1 MASFFE
7 SLFAALFK
15 YRPAVF
21 EKGELAIGAPASVW
35 LIVAVALLIGVPAV
49 LTYARAQGK
58 DGRRDRIVLAALR
71 GAALALLLICLL
83 RPRLLVSAA
92 VPQRNYVGILIDD
105 SRSMRVADG
114 GSVERGE
121 MVRRLFAADAPLV
134 RELAERFQ
142 LRFFRFSNA
151 TQRIERVADLSFTG
165 SETRIAAALEDARQ
179 DLSSV
184 PLSGLVLVTDG
195 ADNARTPIADELAT
209 LRSRAVP
216 VFTVGVGSERF
227 TRDVEVRRVEASRSV
242 LRGTAL
248 VLDVL
253 VAQRGFGGERVP
265 LVVEDAGRIVSSQEV
280 TLPED
285 GEAASVRVHV
295 TAAESGPRTYT
306 VRVPPRSGEMVAQNN
321 AQQALVQVRDRT
333 EKILYVEG
341 DLRPEMKFL
350 RQAVAADSNL
360 QVVTLQRTAANKFY
374 RVAVDSAEELAGGFP
389 KTREELFRYKGVIIG
404 SVEASFFTRD
414 QLRMLAD
421 FVGER
426 GGGLIML
433 GGRQSFAEG
442 GYAGTPL
449 AEVLP
454 VTLETV
460 EEETSDFI
468 ADLKVRLTPAGR
480 AHAATQVAATDTA
493 NVARWRTLPEV
504 TSVNQLG
511 RLKPGAVALLTGGVA
526 DGGRGGVGYAQP
538 VLAYQQ
544 YGRGRA
550 IALAIQDS
558 WMWQMHADIPYED
571 QTHETFWR
579 QLLRWLVTDTP
590 GRVAVSLSSD
600 RVSPREPVTV
610 RAEVG
615 DEQFVRVNDAAVT
628 ARVRSPS
635 GDEREI
641 PMEWTVDR
649 DGEYRAT
656 FTPEEPGLYAVH
668 VAGGGRRAGGG
679 AVAVDSATTYVRVA
693 PSEAE
698 YFGAEMRAPLL
709 RRIASETEGRFYTP
723 DNVDALPEDLTL
735 SRRGVTVVREM
746 DLWDMPVI
754 FVMIVLLM
762 SAEWG
767 YRKARGLA

>member
-21 EKGELAIGAPASVW
+21 EKGELAIGAPASIW
-35 LIVAVALLIGVPAV
+35 LIVGVGLLIAVPAV
-49 LTYARAQGK
+49 LSYARAQGK
-58 DGRRDRIVLAALR
+58 GGHRDRIVLAALR
-71 GAALALLLICLL
+71 GGVLALLLVCLL

-92 VPQRNYVGILIDD
+92 VPQRNYVGILLDD
-105 SRSMRVADG
+105 SRSMRVADDG
-114 GSVERGE
+114 VERGE
-121 MVRRLFAADAPLV
+121 VVRRLFAADAPLV
-134 RELAERFQ
+134 RQLADRFQ
-142 LRFFRFSNA
+142 VRFFRFSSA
-151 TQRIERVADLSFTG
+151 TQRIERVNDLSYTG
-165 SETRIAAALEDARQ
+165 TETKLAAALEDARQ

-195 ADNARTPIADELAT
+195 ADNARSPIADELAT

-216 VFTVGVGSERF
+216 VFTVGVGSDRF
-227 TRDVEVRRVEASRSV
+227 TRDIEVRRVEASRSV

-253 VAQRGFGGERVP
+253 VAQRGLGGERVP

-280 TLPED
+280 SLPAD
-285 GEAASVRVHV
+285 GEAASVPIHV
-295 TAAESGPRTYT
+295 TATEAGPRTYT
-306 VRVPPRSGEMVAQNN
+306 VRVPPRPREMVVQNN
-321 AQQALVQVRDRT
+321 AQQTLVHVRDRT
-333 EKILYVEG
+333 EKILYLEG
-341 DLRPEMKFL
+341 DLRFEMAAL
-350 RQAVAADSNL
+350 RRAVARDSNL
-360 QVVTLQRTAANKFY
+360 QVVSLQRSAANKFN
-374 RVAVDSAEELAGGFP
+374 RFAVDSGEELAAGFP
-389 KTREELFRYKGVIIG
+389 KTREELFRYKGLIIG

-414 QLRMLAD
+414 QLRMMAD

-426 GGGLIML
+426 GGGLVML

-442 GYAGTPL
+442 GYVGTPL
-449 AEVLP
+449 ADVLP
-454 VTLETV
+454 VELQTV

-480 AHAATQVAATDTA
+480 AHAATQVAPTDTA

-511 RLKPGAVALLTGGVA
+511 RLKPGAGALLTGAVA
-526 DGGRGGVGYAQP
+526 EGGRGGMGYSQP

-544 YGRGRA
+544 FGRGRA
-550 IALAIQDS
+550 IVLGVQDS
-558 WMWQMHADIPYED
+558 WLWQMHADVAVED

-600 RVSPREPVTV
+600 RVSPREPITV

-635 GDEREI
+635 GAERAI
-641 PMEWTVDR
+641 PMEWTVAH

-656 FTPEEPGLYAVH
+656 FTPEEAGLYEVR
-668 VAGGGRRAGGG
+668 VAGSGRRAAG
-679 AVAVDSATTYVRVA
+679 ASMDSATTYLRVA

-709 RRIASETEGRFYTP
+709 KRIASETDGRFYTA

-754 FVMIVLLM
+754 FVLLVVLM

-767 YRKARGLA
+767 YRKWRG

>member
-21 EKGELAIGAPASVW
+21 EKGELAIGAPASIW
-35 LIVAVALLIGVPAV
+35 LILGVGLLIGVPAV
-49 LTYARAQGK
+49 LSYARTQGK
-58 DGRRDRIVLAALR
+58 GGHRDRIVLGGLRAA
-71 GAALALLLICLL
+71 ALLLLLVCLL

-105 SRSMRVADG
+105 SRSMRIADAG
-114 GSVERGE
+114 EERGE
-121 MVRRLFAADAPLV
+121 IARRLFASDAALV
-134 RELAERFQ
+134 RDLAARFQ
-142 LRFFRFSNA
+142 LRFFRFSAA
-151 TQRIERVADLSFTG
+151 TQRVEQLTDLSFSG

-179 DLSSV
+179 DLSSL
-184 PLSGLVLVTDG
+184 PLSGLVVVTDG
-195 ADNARTPIADELAT
+195 ADNARTPIADELAA

-216 VFTVGVGSERF
+216 VFTVGIGNERF

-253 VAQRGFGGERVP
+253 LAQRGFGGDRVP

-280 TLPED
+280 TLPAD
-285 GEAASVRVHV
+285 GDATSVRVHV
-295 TAAESGPRTYT
+295 TAAEPGPRTYT
-306 VRVPPRSGEMVAQNN
+306 VRVPPRPGEMVTQNN
-321 AQQALVQVRDRT
+321 AQQTLVNVRDRT
-333 EKILYVEG
+333 EKILYAEG
-341 DLRPEMKFL
+341 DLRPEMAFL
-350 RQAVAADSNL
+350 RRAVERDSNL
-360 QVVTLQRTAANKFY
+360 QVVALQRSATNKFI
-374 RVAVDSAEELAGGFP
+374 RLAVDSGGELASGFP

-426 GGGLIML
+426 GGGLILL

-442 GYAGTPL
+442 GYVGTPL
-449 AEVLP
+449 ADVLP

-480 AHAATQVAATDTA
+480 AHAATQVSATDSA
-493 NVARWRTLPEV
+493 NVGRWRTLPEV

-511 RLKPGAVALLTGGVA
+511 RLKPGAVALVTGTVTE
-526 DGGRGGVGYAQP
+526 GGRGGAGYSQP

-544 YGRGRA
+544 FGRGRA

-558 WMWQMHADIPYED
+558 WLWQMHADIAVED

-615 DEQFVRVNDAAVT
+615 DEQFVRLNDAAVT
-628 ARVRSPS
+628 ARVRGPS

-641 PMEWTVDR
+641 PMEWTVAH

-656 FTPEEPGLYAVH
+656 FTPEEPGLYAIH
-668 VAGGGRRAGGG
+668 VVGAGKREGGSG
-679 AVAVDSATTYVRVA
+679 AAADSATTYLRVA

-723 DNVDALPEDLTL
+723 ATIGALPEDLTL

-754 FVMIVLLM
+754 FVLLLVLM

-767 YRKARGLA
+767 YRKVRGLA

>member
-21 EKGELAIGAPASVW
+21 EKGELAIGAPASIW
-35 LIVAVALLIGVPAV
+35 LIVGAGLLIAVPAV
-49 LTYARAQGK
+49 LSYARAQGK
-58 DGRRDRIVLAALR
+58 GDRRDRIVLAALR
-71 GAALALLLICLL
+71 AAALALLLVCLL

-92 VPQRNYVGILIDD
+92 VPQRNYVGILLDD

-114 GSVERGE
+114 GVERGE
-121 MVRRLFAADAPLV
+121 IARRLFAADAPLV

-142 LRFFRFSNA
+142 LRFYRFSS
-151 TQRIERVADLSFTG
+151 TSQRVERVGDLSFTG
-165 SETRIAAALEDARQ
+165 GETKIAAALEDARQ

-184 PLSGLVLVTDG
+184 PLSGLVVVTDG
-195 ADNARTPIADELAT
+195 ADNARSPIADELAT
-209 LRSRAVP
+209 LRARAVP
-216 VFTVGVGSERF
+216 VFTVGVGNERF

-280 TLPED
+280 TLPAD

-295 TAAESGPRTYT
+295 TAGEPGPRTYT
-306 VRVPPRSGEMVAQNN
+306 VRVPTRPGEMVTQNN
-321 AQQALVQVRDRT
+321 AQQTLVNVRDRT
-333 EKILYVEG
+333 EKVLYVEG
-341 DLRPEMKFL
+341 DLRPEMAFL
-350 RQAVAADSNL
+350 RRAVERDSNL
-360 QVVTLQRTAANKFY
+360 QVVALQRSATNKFQ
-374 RVAVDSAEELAGGFP
+374 RFAVDSGEELAGGFP
-389 KTREELFRYKGVIIG
+389 KTREELFRYKGLIVG
-404 SVEASFFTRD
+404 DVEASFFTRD
-414 QLRMLAD
+414 QLRMMAD

-426 GGGLIML
+426 GGGLLML
-433 GGRQSFAEG
+433 GGRSAFAEG
-442 GYAGTPL
+442 GYVGTPL
-449 AEVLP
+449 ADVLP
-454 VTLETV
+454 VMLETV

-468 ADLKVRLTPAGR
+468 ADLTVRLTPAGR
-480 AHAATQVAATDTA
+480 AHAATQIAATDTG
-493 NVARWRTLPEV
+493 NVARWRTLPGV

-511 RLKPGAVALLTGGVA
+511 RLKPGAVALLTGNVA
-526 DGGRGGVGYAQP
+526 EGGRGGMGYAQP

-544 YGRGRA
+544 FGRGRA
-550 IALAIQDS
+550 IVLGIQDS
-558 WMWQMHADIPYED
+558 WLWQMHPDVTLED

-579 QLLRWLVTDTP
+579 QLMRWLVTDTP
-590 GRVAVSLSSD
+590 GRVDVALSSD

-615 DEQFVRVNDAAVT
+615 DEQFVRVNDATVV
-628 ARVRSPS
+628 ARVRTPS
-635 GDEREI
+635 GVEREL

-656 FTPEEPGLYAVH
+656 FTPEEAGLYEVR
-668 VAGGGRRAGGG
+668 VAGGRRGAG
-679 AVAVDSATTYVRVA
+679 ASTMDSATTYVRVA

-723 DNVDALPEDLTL
+723 DNVDGLPEDLTL

-746 DLWDMPVI
+746 DLWDMPVM
-754 FVMIVLLM
+754 FLMLVVLM

-767 YRKARGLA
+767 YRKLRGLA

>member
-21 EKGELAIGAPASVW
+21 EKGELAIGGPASIW
-35 LIVAVALLIGVPAV
+35 LILGVGLLIGAPAV
-49 LTYARAQGK
+49 LSYARARGK
-58 DGRRDRIVLAALR
+58 SGRRDRIVLASLR
-71 GAALALLLICLL
+71 AAALLVILVCLL
-83 RPRLLVSAA
+83 RPRLLVSTAI
-92 VPQRNYVGILIDD
+92 PQRNYVGILIDD

-114 GSVERGE
+114 GASRGE
-121 MVRRLFAADAPLV
+121 IAQRLFAAEGPLV
-134 RELAERFQ
+134 RELANRFQ
-142 LRFFRFSNA
+142 VRLFRFSS
-151 TQRIERVADLSFTG
+151 TSQRIERVSDLSFTG
-165 SETRIAAALEDARQ
+165 DETRLATALDDARQ

-195 ADNARTPIADELAT
+195 ADNARTPIADELAS
-209 LRSRAVP
+209 LRARAVP
-216 VFTVGVGSERF
+216 VFTVGVGNERF
-227 TRDVEVRRVEASRSV
+227 SRDVEVRRVEASRSV

-280 TLPED
+280 TLPAD
-285 GEAASVRVHV
+285 GEAASIRVHV
-295 TAAESGPRTYT
+295 TAAEPGARTYT
-306 VRVPPRSGEMVAQNN
+306 VRVPPQRGEMVAQNN
-321 AQQALVQVRDRT
+321 AQQTLVQVRDQT

-341 DLRPEMKFL
+341 DLRFEMAAL
-350 RQAVAADSNL
+350 RRAVQRDSNL
-360 QVVTLQRTAANKFY
+360 QVVVLQRSAANKFQ
-374 RVAVDSAEELAGGFP
+374 RFAVDSGEELAGGFP
-389 KTREELFRYKGVIIG
+389 KTREELFRYKGVIVG

-426 GGGLIML
+426 GGGLLML

-442 GYAGTPL
+442 GYVGTPL

-454 VTLETV
+454 VELETV

-511 RLKPGAVALLTGGVA
+511 RLKPGAVALLTGAVA
-526 DGGRGGVGYAQP
+526 DGGRGGAAYSQP

-550 IALAIQDS
+550 IALGIQDS
-558 WMWQMHADIPYED
+558 WLWQMHADIAVDD

-579 QLLRWLVTDTP
+579 QLLRWLVTDSP

-600 RVSPREPVTV
+600 RVSPREAVTV

-615 DEQFVRVNDAAVT
+615 DEQFVRVNDATVT

-641 PMEWTVDR
+641 PMEWTVAR

-656 FTPEEPGLYAVH
+656 FAADEPGLYAVR
-668 VAGGGRRAGGG
+668 VAGSGKGEGGRGTAM
-679 AVAVDSATTYVRVA
+679 DSATTYVRVA
-693 PSEAE
+693 PSEGE

-709 RRIASETEGRFYTP
+709 RRIASETDGRFYTA
-723 DNVDALPEDLTL
+723 DNVSALPEDLTL
-735 SRRGVTVVREM
+735 SRRGVTVVREL

-754 FVMIVLLM
+754 FVVLVLLM

-767 YRKARGLA
+767 YRKLRGLA

>member
-21 EKGELAIGAPASVW
+21 EKGELAIGATASIW
-35 LIVAVALLIGVPAV
+35 LIVGAGLLIGAPAV
-49 LTYARAQGK
+49 LSYVRARGK
-58 DGRRDRIVLAALR
+58 AGRRDRIVLGVLR
-71 GAALALLLICLL
+71 GAALVLLLVCLL

-92 VPQRNYVGILIDD
+92 VPQRNYVGVLIDD

-114 GSVERGE
+114 GVERGE
-121 MVRRLFAADAPLV
+121 VVRRLFAADAPLM

-142 LRFFRFSNA
+142 LRFFRFSSA
-151 TQRIERVADLSFTG
+151 TQRIESVADVSFG
-165 SETRIAAALEDARQ
+165 GDETRIAAALEDARQ

-184 PLSGLVLVTDG
+184 PLSGLVVVTDG
-195 ADNARTPIADELAT
+195 ADNARTPITDELAG
-209 LRSRAVP
+209 LRARAVP
-216 VFTVGVGSERF
+216 VFTVGVGSDRF
-227 TRDVEVRRVEASRSV
+227 TRDIEVRRVEASRSV

-265 LVVEDAGRIVSSQEV
+265 VVVEDAGRIVSSQTV
-280 TLPED
+280 TLPAD
-285 GEAASVRVHV
+285 GEASSVRVHV
-295 TAAESGPRTYT
+295 TAAEAGPRTYT
-306 VRVPPRSGEMVAQNN
+306 VRVPAQPGEMVAQNN
-321 AQQALVQVRDRT
+321 AQQTLVDVRDRT

-341 DLRPEMKFL
+341 DLRSEMAFL
-350 RQAVAADSNL
+350 RRAVERDSNL
-360 QVVTLQRTAANKFY
+360 QVVSLQRSAANKFQ
-374 RVAVDSAEELAGGFP
+374 RFAVDSAEELAAGFP
-389 KTREELFRYKGVIIG
+389 KTREELFRYKGLIIG

-414 QLRMLAD
+414 QLRMIAD

-433 GGRQSFAEG
+433 GGRQAFGEG

-449 AEVLP
+449 ADVLP

-480 AHAATQVAATDTA
+480 AHAATQIAVSDTA

-511 RLKPGAVALLTGGVA
+511 RLKPGAVALLTGSVA
-526 DGGRGGVGYAQP
+526 SGGRGGLGYVQP

-544 YGRGRA
+544 FGRGRA
-550 IALAIQDS
+550 IVLGIQDS
-558 WMWQMHADIPYED
+558 WLWQMHADVPAED

-635 GDEREI
+635 GDERAI

-649 DGEYRAT
+649 DGEYRAS
-656 FTPEEPGLYAVH
+656 FSADEPGLYAVH

-679 AVAVDSATTYVRVA
+679 GTVDSATTYVRVA
-693 PSEAE
+693 PSDAE

-709 RRIASETEGRFYTP
+709 KRIASETEGRFYTA

-735 SRRGVTVVREM
+735 SRRGVTVVREL

-754 FVMIVLLM
+754 FVLLVLLM

-767 YRKARGLA
+767 YRKVRGLA

>member
-21 EKGELAIGAPASVW
+21 EKGELAIGAPASIW
-35 LIVAVALLIGVPAV
+35 LILGVGLLIGVPAV
-49 LTYARAQGK
+49 LSYARAQGK
-58 DGRRDRIVLAALR
+58 GGRRDRIVLGGLRAAV
-71 GAALALLLICLL
+71 LLLLLVCLL

-114 GSVERGE
+114 EVERGE
-121 MVRRLFAADAPLV
+121 AARRLFAPDAPLV
-134 RELAERFQ
+134 RELAARFQ
-142 LRFFRFSNA
+142 LRFFRFSSA
-151 TQRIERVADLSFTG
+151 TERIERVADLSFTG
-165 SETRIAAALEDARQ
+165 SETKLAAALEDARQ

-184 PLSGLVLVTDG
+184 PLSGLVIVTDG
-195 ADNARTPIADELAT
+195 ADNARSPIADELAT

-216 VFTVGVGSERF
+216 VFAVGVGNERF

-242 LRGTAL
+242 LVGTAL

-253 VAQRGFGGERVP
+253 VAQRGFGGDKVP
-265 LVVEDAGRIVSSQEV
+265 LVVEDAGRIVSSQEI
-280 TLPED
+280 TLPAD

-306 VRVPPRSGEMVAQNN
+306 VRVPPRPGEMVTQNN
-321 AQQALVQVRDRT
+321 AQQTLVNVRDRT

-341 DLRPEMKFL
+341 DLRDEM
-350 RQAVAADSNL
+350 
-360 QVVTLQRTAANKFY
+360 
-374 RVAVDSAEELAGGFP
+374 
-389 KTREELFRYKGVIIG
+389 
-404 SVEASFFTRD
+404 
-414 QLRMLAD
+414 RMLAD

-442 GYAGTPL
+442 GYVSTPL
-449 AEVLP
+449 ADVLP
-454 VTLETV
+454 VMLETV

-468 ADLKVRLTPAGR
+468 ADLKVRLTPVGR
-480 AHAATQVAATDTA
+480 AHAATQIAATDTA
-493 NVARWRTLPEV
+493 NVTRWRTLPEI

-511 RLKPGAVALLTGGVA
+511 RLKPGAVALLTGSVA
-526 DGGRGGVGYAQP
+526 DGGRGGAGYTQP

-558 WMWQMHADIPYED
+558 WLWQMHADISVED

-590 GRVAVSLSSD
+590 GRVAASLSSD
-600 RVSPREPVTV
+600 RVNPREPVTV

-615 DEQFVRVNDAAVT
+615 DEQFVRVNDAVVT

-635 GDEREI
+635 GDERTI
-641 PMEWTVDR
+641 PMEWTVAR
-649 DGEYRAT
+649 DGEYRTT
-656 FTPEEPGLYAVH
+656 FTPEEQGLY
-668 VAGGGRRAGGG
+668 
-679 AVAVDSATTYVRVA
+679 T
-693 PSEAE
+693 
-698 YFGAEMRAPLL
+698 
-709 RRIASETEGRFYTP
+709 
-723 DNVDALPEDLTL
+723 
-735 SRRGVTVVREM
+735 
-746 DLWDMPVI
+746 
-754 FVMIVLLM
+754 
-762 SAEWG
+762 
-767 YRKARGLA
+767 

>member
-1 MASFFE
+1 MASFLE

-21 EKGELAIGAPASVW
+21 ERGELAFGAPLSAW
-35 LIVAVALLIGVPAV
+35 LILGAGLLIGVPAV
-49 LTYARAQGK
+49 LSYARARGK
-58 DGRRDRIVLAALR
+58 AGVRDRIVLAALR
-71 GAALALLLICLL
+71 GAIVLVLLVCLL

-105 SRSMRVADG
+105 SRSMRVAEG
-114 GSVERGE
+114 GVARAD
-121 MVRRLFAADAPLV
+121 VVQRLLAADAPLV
-134 RELAERFQ
+134 RELASRFQ
-142 LRFFRFSNA
+142 VRFFRFSSSA
-151 TQRIERVADLSFTG
+151 ERIERVADLTFDG
-165 SETRIAAALEDARQ
+165 GETRLATALEDARQ

-195 ADNARTPIADELAT
+195 ADNARTPIADELAA
-209 LRSRAVP
+209 LRGLGVP

-227 TRDVEVRRVEASRSV
+227 ARDVEVRRVEASRSV

-253 VAQRGFGGERVP
+253 VAQRGFGGERVS
-265 LVVEDAGRIVSSQEV
+265 LVVEDAGRIVSSQQV
-280 TLPED
+280 TLPAD

-295 TAAESGPRTYT
+295 TATEPGPRTYT
-306 VRVPPRSGEMVAQNN
+306 VRVPAQPGEMVTQNN
-321 AQQALVQVRDRT
+321 AQQTLVHVRDRT

-341 DLRPEMKFL
+341 DLRPEMAFL
-350 RQAVAADSNL
+350 RRAVARDSNL
-360 QVVTLQRTAANKFY
+360 QVVALQRSAPNKFI
-374 RVAVDSAEELAGGFP
+374 RLSVDSGEELAGGFP
-389 KTREELFRYKGVIIG
+389 KSREELFRYKGVIVG

-426 GGGLIML
+426 GGGLLML

-442 GYAGTPL
+442 GYVGTPL
-449 AEVLP
+449 AEALP
-454 VTLETV
+454 VELRTV
-460 EEETSDFI
+460 EEETSEFI

-480 AHAATQVAATDTA
+480 AHAATQVAGNDTA
-493 NVARWRTLPEV
+493 NVARWRTVPAV

-526 DGGRGGVGYAQP
+526 EDGRGGRGYSQP
-538 VLAYQQ
+538 VLAYQL

-558 WMWQMHADIPYED
+558 WLWKMHADVTVED
-571 QTHETFWR
+571 ATHETFWR

-590 GRVAVSLSSD
+590 GQIAASLSSD
-600 RVSPREPVTV
+600 RVSPGEAVTV

-615 DEQFVRVNDAAVT
+615 DEQFVRVNDARVT
-628 ARVRSPS
+628 ARIRTPS
-635 GDEREI
+635 GEIRET
-641 PMEWTVDR
+641 PMDWTVAH

-656 FTPEEPGLYAVH
+656 FTPEEPGLYSVH
-668 VAGGGRRAGGG
+668 VVRGGRGAAAG
-679 AVAVDSATTYVRVA
+679 AAIDSAAAYLRVA

-709 RRIASETEGRFYTP
+709 RRIAAETDGRFYTP
-723 DNVDALPEDLTL
+723 DNVGALPEDLTL

-754 FVMIVLLM
+754 FLMLVLLA

-767 YRKARGLA
+767 FRKMRGLA